1 MANPQD
7 DNVVDTGTG
16 DVNALRR
23 KLQALNAQYIE
34 VDKRSKSSAKDFKG
48 QKDDITDEIATIVAE
63 LENLDKS
70 V

>member
-7 DNVVDTGTG
+7 DNVVDNGTA
-16 DVNALRR
+16 DVSELRR
-23 KLQALNAQYIE
+23 KLQALNAQMIDVE
-34 VDKRSKSSAKDFKG
+34 KRAKSSAKDYAG
-48 QKDDITDEIATIVAE
+48 QKADIKDEIGMVVAE